1 VTPADGTNGGDAGRA
16 ARLRLVPGAAAPTI
30 LPPLRRRTPVR
41 STALRDLGLDG
52 PGAEPGRDGVREP
65 EALHPLTTRDAPLLP
80 PRGAGGARADVWEEL
95 DLAAA
100 AVAANW
106 PAERREEVRH
116 SLRVLCV
123 ALRTGAAAATEAA
136 SEADGRDPA
145 ADPGAGAGRPLGA
158 ADPRALAPALR
169 LADVP
174 WEVPVDTLAGALR
187 RRLVEQAAAAPRDG
201 YALGPDPAAVLALA
215 AALDAVEQA
224 ARSDAARAAVEQL
237 GGVHALELLVDV
249 AHDMRSPLGSI
260 LFLVE
265 RVRAAGGLDALADRQ
280 LALVHGAAFGL
291 STVVSD
297 LMELARG
304 GDRLARGAAS
314 PFAVGAVLDEVRAIL
329 APVAEE
335 KGLAFVVT
343 GEVAGA
349 RVGRAV
355 ALQRVLLNLATNALK
370 FTPSG
375 RVTVR
380 AEALDDDRVRFE
392 VADTGPG
399 IPAGVQAQ
407 LFETFRERQGA
418 RTPVFS
424 SAGLGLAICQR
435 LVVAQGG
442 ALAVASAPGEGTR
455 FTFELVLPPTRR

>member
-1 VTPADGTNGGDAGRA
+1 VSTAIPRDGLDRIGLDRIGLDRVALDRVALDRVAPDAGPRDA
-16 ARLRLVPGAAAPTI
+16 
-30 LPPLRRRTPVR
+30 TP
-41 STALRDLGLDG
+41 SA
-52 PGAEPGRDGVREP
+52 PGRDPGRGDVGHGSAREP

-80 PRGAGGARADVWEEL
+80 ARGAGGTRADVWEEL

-100 AVAANW
+100 AVAAGW
-106 PAERREEVRH
+106 PADRREEVRH
-116 SLRVLCV
+116 ALRVLCV
-123 ALRTGAAAATEAA
+123 ALRAGAPVVGA
-136 SEADGRDPA
+136 PLA
-145 ADPGAGAGRPLGA
+145 ADS
-158 ADPRALAPALR
+158 PALR

-174 WEVPVDTLAGALR
+174 WEVPVDTLAAALR
-187 RRLVEQAAAAPRDG
+187 RRIVEQAAAAPRDG
-201 YALGPDPAAVLALA
+201 YAVGPDPAAVLGLA

-224 ARSDAARAAVEQL
+224 ARGDAVRAAVERL

-265 RVRAAGGLDALADRQ
+265 RVRAVGGVDATADRQ

-304 GDRLARGAAS
+304 GDRLARGAAT
-314 PFAVGAVLDEVRAIL
+314 PFAVGAMLDEVRAIL

-335 KGLAFVVT
+335 KGLAFDVA
-343 GEVAGA
+343 GEVPGP
-349 RVGRAV
+349 RLGRAV

-370 FTPSG
+370 FTPRG

-380 AEALDDDRVRFE
+380 AEAITGARVRFE

-407 LFETFRERQGA
+407 LFETFRDRQGA

-435 LVVAQGG
+435 LVAAQGG
-442 ALAVASAPGEGTR
+442 TLAVASAPGEGTR
-455 FTFELVLPPTRR
+455 FSFELELRPAAG